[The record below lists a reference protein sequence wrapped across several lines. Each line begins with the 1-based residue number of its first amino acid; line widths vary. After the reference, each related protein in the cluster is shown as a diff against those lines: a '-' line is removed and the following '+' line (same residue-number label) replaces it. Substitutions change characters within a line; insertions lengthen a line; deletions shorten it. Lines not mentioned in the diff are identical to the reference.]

1 MRDGDEERPRRVVT
15 VTVETGVRRDG
26 WVEIRSGLA
35 AGDRVVTEGH
45 AALRDGMRVRLSGEV
60 AR

>member
-1 MRDGDEERPRRVVT
+1 
-15 VTVETGVRRDG
+15 VETGVRRDG

-45 AALRDGMRVRLSGEV
+45 AALRDGMRVRLMGEV
-60 AR
+60 ER